1 MITIKNALY
10 RLRNGNDIRGIA
22 LETPEEKRTLTPAS
36 VRLICR
42 AFVDFCADFY
52 AKRPSLLRIGVG
64 DDGRLTASELKAAA
78 LLGLN
83 TSRAYDCGL
92 ISTPAMFQSTVLKA
106 ADFDA
111 ALMITASHLP
121 SNRNGVKFF
130 LKGRAI
136 NAAQL
141 EQIVERAVA
150 LADAHA
156 EQDENGAIVSISL
169 KDGAIKSETFDL
181 KSIYC
186 EHMKQCIR
194 NEMNAPDEA
203 YPLRDLHIIEDAG
216 NGAAGFFATDILAPL
231 GADISGSVFLESD
244 GTFPNHIPNPEN
256 RDAMAAAALATKR
269 ANADLGVI
277 FDCDGDRAAVVFED
291 GSPVNRNRL
300 IALLA
305 AIVAQTAP
313 HSAIVTDSITSDE
326 LSEFLASLGLKH
338 VRYKRGYKNVIDKA
352 IECNQNGERCELAVE
367 TSGHAA
373 LRENHFSDDGAYLAL
388 KIIAQM
394 ARLKKSGKSLH
405 ALIDNLKLPGDE
417 REIRF
422 DITTP
427 DFVDYGKKVIA
438 AFDGFIRTD
447 ARFHIVEPNAEGI
460 RANFDDGCVC
470 GWLLI
475 RMSLHDPAIPL
486 NIETKQPHGVD
497 HLLGEI
503 MPFFA
508 RFEGLKQR

>member
-1 MITIKNALY
+1 MITIENALY

-22 LETPEEKRTLTPAS
+22 LETPEEKRTLTPAA

-52 AKRPSLLRIGVG
+52 AKKPASLRIGVG
-64 DDGRLTASELKAAA
+64 NDGRLTASELKAAA
-78 LLGLN
+78 LFGLN
-83 TSRAYDCGL
+83 TSHTYDCGL
-92 ISTPAMFQSTVLKA
+92 ISTPAMFQSTVLKG

-111 ALMITASHLP
+111 AIMLTASHLP
-121 SNRNGVKFF
+121 ANRNGVKFF
-130 LKGRAI
+130 LKGMAI

-141 EQIVERAVA
+141 DQIVERAIQ
-150 LADAHA
+150 LAATNTS
-156 EQDENGAIVSISL
+156 QDENGAIVTAHL
-169 KDGAIKSETFDL
+169 TDGEEKTDTFDL
-181 KSIYC
+181 RRLYC
-186 EHMKQCIR
+186 EHMKQIIR
-194 NEMNAPDEA
+194 NEMHEPDEP
-203 YPLRDLHIIEDAG
+203 YPLRDLHIIVDAG

-256 RDAMAAAALATKR
+256 SDAMAAAALATTR
-269 ANADLGVI
+269 AHADLGVI
-277 FDCDGDRAAVVFED
+277 FDCDGDRAGVVFED
-291 GSPVNRNRL
+291 GSPVNRNHL

-305 AIVAQTAP
+305 AIVAQSAP

-326 LSEFLASLGLKH
+326 LSDFLASLGLKH
-338 VRYKRGYKNVIDKA
+338 IRYKRGYKNVIDKA

-388 KIIAQM
+388 KIIAQL
-394 ARLKKSGKSLH
+394 ARLKKSGNSLH
-405 ALIDNLKLPGDE
+405 SLIDNLKIPGDE

-422 DITTP
+422 DITAP
-427 DFVDYGKKVIA
+427 NFADYGKKVIA
-438 AFDGFIRTD
+438 AFDDFIRSD
-447 ARFHIVEPNAEGI
+447 SRFHIVKPNAEGI
-460 RANFDDGCVC
+460 RANFDDGCVR

-486 NIETKQPHGVD
+486 NIETKQPHGVA
-497 HLLGEI
+497 HLIGEL

-508 RFEGLKQR
+508 RFEQLKRR